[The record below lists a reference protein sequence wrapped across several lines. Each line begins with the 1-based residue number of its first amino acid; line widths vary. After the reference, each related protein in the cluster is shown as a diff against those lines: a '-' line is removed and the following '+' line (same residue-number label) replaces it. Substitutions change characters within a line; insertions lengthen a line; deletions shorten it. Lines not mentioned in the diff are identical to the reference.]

1 MSLERLSSNFVH
13 RYVTSSVHL
22 TMTNYP
28 IMDVAGLR
36 DPMFTFEVP
45 LSLERVKVGTSNLAP
60 RLILSFLVT
69 QSLYILGNNGQYLGN
84 GTK

>member
-45 LSLERVKVGTSNLAP
+45 LSLERVKVGRHFKFSAP
-60 RLILSFLVT
+60 VDIELFGHAI
-69 QSLYILGNNGQYLGN
+69 SLYFG
-84 GTK
+84 K